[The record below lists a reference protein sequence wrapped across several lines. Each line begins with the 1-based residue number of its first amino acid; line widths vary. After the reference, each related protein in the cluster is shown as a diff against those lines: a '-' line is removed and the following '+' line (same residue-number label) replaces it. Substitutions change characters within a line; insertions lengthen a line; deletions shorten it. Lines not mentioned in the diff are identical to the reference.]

1 MSSFTSA
8 GKVNI
13 VVCTMCDRLETVQ
26 ILHKAISGVLKQG
39 CSGQDL
45 TSTEL
50 LIGV

>member
-13 VVCTMCDRLETVQ
+13 VVCTMCDWLETVH
-26 ILHKAISGVLKQG
+26 ILHKAISGVLKYG
-39 CSGQDL
+39 SSGQDF